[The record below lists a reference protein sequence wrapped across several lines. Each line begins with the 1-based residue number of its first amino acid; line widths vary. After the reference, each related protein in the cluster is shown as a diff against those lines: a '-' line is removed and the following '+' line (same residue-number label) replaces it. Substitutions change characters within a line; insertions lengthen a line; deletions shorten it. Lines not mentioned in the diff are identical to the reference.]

1 MLKES
6 GNPLKNIPQVREGG
20 TDTQVS
26 HILTPLVKTPNQ
38 NLGLKC
44 YLYVQQNQTEAF
56 SIHPQGMTQNAPNN
70 PALYYASFHPQPTH
84 FKKQIKRVYPS
95 PFPEGVLCQEYA
107 LESLL
112 LILLLQCVKIL
123 I

>member
-70 PALYYASFHPQPTH
+70 PALYYASFHPTTYTFQEANKT
-84 FKKQIKRVYPS
+84 S
-95 PFPEGVLCQEYA
+95 LPFPLPRRCSV
-107 LESLL
+107 SRV
-112 LILLLQCVKIL
+112 CVRITVINL
-123 I
+123 TSSVC

>member
-26 HILTPLVKTPNQ
+26 HILTPPVKTPNQ
-38 NLGLKC
+38 NVGLKC
-44 YLYVQQNQTEAF
+44 YLYVQYNQTEAF

-70 PALYYASFHPQPTH
+70 PALYYASFHPTNYTFQEE
-84 FKKQIKRVYPS
+84 KKILGQNGGEDGHVIKTGKRNFRV
-95 PFPEGVLCQEYA
+95 
-107 LESLL
+107 L
-112 LILLLQCVKIL
+112 LIVL
-123 I
+123 

>member
-38 NLGLKC
+38 NLGPVVRYSCWL
-44 YLYVQQNQTEAF
+44 LAGVLQAVV
-56 SIHPQGMTQNAPNN
+56 S
-70 PALYYASFHPQPTH
+70 
-84 FKKQIKRVYPS
+84 
-95 PFPEGVLCQEYA
+95 EGVFLTFP
-107 LESLL
+107 
-112 LILLLQCVKIL
+112 
-123 I
+123 